1 MKIKLR
7 NQKGFT
13 PLETKMAHGKSE
25 GLSKSVTGFTIIEVL
40 IVLAIAGLIMLIV
53 FLAVPA
59 LQRNSRNTQR
69 TSDASRMA
77 AAVSECLNNN
87 NGLIVNCD
95 DFTDTTKKL
104 KDYITIGNNQQLTAT
119 SSAPAGGG
127 AAAGTLNSVVFAF
140 NTKCDD
146 AGSASVGGGGSRSFT
161 LVYLVEAKGTATA
174 GRCIGS

>member
-1 MKIKLR
+1 MKTKLR
-7 NQKGFT
+7 NQK
-13 PLETKMAHGKSE
+13 
-25 GLSKSVTGFTIIEVL
+25 GFTIIEVL

-87 NGLIVNCD
+87 NGIVSNCD
-95 DFTDTTKKL
+95 KLDTPKL
-104 KDYITIGNNQQLTAT
+104 TDYILVGENQQLNTIG
-119 SSAPAGGG
+119 APG
-127 AAAGTLNSVVFAF
+127 LNSVTLAF
-140 NTKCDD
+140 NSKCNPE
-146 AGSASVGGGGSRSFT
+146 GSDKVTGGGSRSFT
-161 LVYLVEAKGTATA
+161 VTYQVEAKTLTP